1 MTVKELR
8 EALSKFPDDTEVMI
22 GVMTK
27 KAESCGNIAHIYSV
41 RQYAYGFF
49 GDDTPCVLLADDG
62 DDSDEEE
69 SEIEVINE
77 D

>member
-8 EALSKFPDDTEVMI
+8 EALSKFPDDTEVMTGI
-22 GVMTK
+22 MTK
-27 KAESCGNIAHIYSV
+27 KAESFGNIAHVYSV

-49 GDDTPCVLLADDG
+49 GDAIPCVLLADDG

-69 SEIEVINE
+69 REIEVFNE